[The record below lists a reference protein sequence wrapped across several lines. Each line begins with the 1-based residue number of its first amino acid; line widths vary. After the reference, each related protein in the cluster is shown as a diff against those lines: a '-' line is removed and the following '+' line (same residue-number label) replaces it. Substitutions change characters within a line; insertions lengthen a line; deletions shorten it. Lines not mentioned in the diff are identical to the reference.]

1 MHEKNIAKLQQFS
14 PWIVAMMCDSSWT
27 SHKLFCLG
35 VIWLHIYIWVK
46 WGCAQLHHFL
56 SHRKKF
62 PPEKPSL
69 NFKILIG
76 CHCSCTNS
84 RHRILWAKTSREG
97 MDLGHGA
104 NDIYNIVWIWYMNM
118 IYEYDIWIWYMN
130 MIYEY
135 DMNQMRAESEPKII
149 GLIWPTLHCAS
160 FQMFHLSAKLNSNC
174 QGYNPSGQ
182 SILGDTGMNGVN
194 EIGNFNGHL

>member
-1 MHEKNIAKLQQFS
+1 MNKDNIAKLQQFS
-14 PWIVAMMCDSSWT
+14 LWIVAMICDSSWT

-35 VIWLHIYIWVK
+35 VIWLHIIWVK

-84 RHRILWAKTSREG
+84 RHRILWAKTSQEG

-118 IYEYDIWIWYMN
+118 IWIKWGQN
-130 MIYEY
+130 R
-135 DMNQMRAESEPKII
+135 NQKSLDSSDPHYTALLSRCFTSQQSLIPAAKDTILRAK
-149 GLIWPTLHCAS
+149 AS
-160 FQMFHLSAKLNSNC
+160 
-174 QGYNPSGQ
+174 
-182 SILGDTGMNGVN
+182 
-194 EIGNFNGHL
+194 